1 MAGEPPQV
9 SDDIYAL
16 GATLYELLCGVP
28 PFHAGDNSHQ
38 LQTVPPQPIE
48 ARLREKN
55 IECDVPPNIAQMIM
69 NCLDKD
75 PAVRPESI
83 RAIAQT
89 IDAHAAAQ
97 PLFITPPP
105 ARTSRPTGVR
115 TATTFRRRF
124 SVEFYIVLAVLLII
138 AAFTLIVVSQ
148 K

>member
-1 MAGEPPQV
+1 
-9 SDDIYAL
+9 
-16 GATLYELLCGVP
+16 
-28 PFHAGDNSHQ
+28 
-38 LQTVPPQPIE
+38 
-48 ARLREKN
+48 
-55 IECDVPPNIAQMIM
+55 M

-105 ARTSRPTGVR
+105 PRTGRPTGIK
-115 TATTFRRRF
+115 TAPTFRRRF
-124 SVEFYIVLAVLLII
+124 SVEFYIVLTVLAVLLII